1 MANATNRNAEQAIA
15 MRSGANLEA
24 TALSP
29 LFKKRPIKGAA
40 TKIEPT
46 KHITKKT
53 IILLT
58 HFGLL

>member
-1 MANATNRNAEQAIA
+1 MK
-15 MRSGANLEA
+15 SNLLWLWIFFE
-24 TALSP
+24 
-29 LFKKRPIKGAA
+29 KRPIKGAA